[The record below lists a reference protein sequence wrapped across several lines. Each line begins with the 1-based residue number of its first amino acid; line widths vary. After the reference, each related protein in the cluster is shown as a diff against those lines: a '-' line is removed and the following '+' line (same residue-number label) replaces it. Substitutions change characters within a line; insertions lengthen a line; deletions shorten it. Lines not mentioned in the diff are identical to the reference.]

1 MPRKSAPVKQLK
13 TDNKSR
19 EENKVD
25 AEDQV
30 IGGGFGS
37 VEDIQDALPEF
48 LKPDNLADK
57 NGKAPDDPDYD
68 NTTLYIPPH
77 AWKNFTP
84 AMTQYWQLKVDN
96 FEKIFFFKLGK
107 FYEIFFSD
115 AILC

>member
-37 VEDIQDALPEF
+37 VEDI
-48 LKPDNLADK
+48 
-57 NGKAPDDPDYD
+57 
-68 NTTLYIPPH
+68 
-77 AWKNFTP
+77 
-84 AMTQYWQLKVDN
+84 
-96 FEKIFFFKLGK
+96 
-107 FYEIFFSD
+107 
-115 AILC
+115 